1 MTDVERMIASKV
13 NVDNPGNDMGDA
25 AVEQRSI
32 SIEARKPVDLQSL
45 NRAPTE
51 VTAVLF
57 LRCGEHIDP
66 VASSRVE
73 MSIHPGSIVDRDQHQ
88 WWIERDRKEGVH
100 GYSVRVSIIVRHRDD
115 RDAGGETP
123 HRGAE
128 QTSVN
133 QSGIGHSASL
143 YQSAEAWRKDGFNH
157 LFVQSPR
164 SGERRVGKEC
174 RSRWSP
180 YH

>member
-1 MTDVERMIASKV
+1 MANVEHMITSRV

-32 SIEARKPVDLQSL
+32 SIEARKPVDLQSF
-45 NRAPTE
+45 NWAPTE

-66 VASSRVE
+66 VASSKVE

-88 WWIERDRKEGVH
+88 GWIEPDRKEGVD
-100 GYSVRVSIIVRHRDD
+100 GYSVRVSIMVRHSDG
-115 RDAGGETP
+115 RDAGGEAP
-123 HRGAE
+123 HRGEE

-133 QSGIGHSASL
+133 QRSIGASASFSFQL
-143 YQSAEAWRKDGFNH
+143 
-157 LFVQSPR
+157 
-164 SGERRVGKEC
+164 C
-174 RSRWSP
+174 RP
-180 YH
+180 QVATH